1 MKITILKGDL
11 KKKAYNKK
19 GLFISGQ
26 RIKKT
31 NEKSKNILV
40 IGSGGREHALAWK
53 CAQDDS
59 VKHVFVCPG
68 NAGTHLEDKVS
79 NIEIDSND
87 FDAIESFCFEENI
100 ELVIIGPE
108 QPLVMGLT
116 DFLQSKGINAFG
128 PSKNASRLEGSKTF
142 SKDFFV
148 KYNIPTA
155 GYKSFEDFDQAVSH
169 LEKINY
175 PTVVKADGLAAG
187 KGVIICSN
195 KDEAINA
202 LNSIFKDKAFGSAG
216 NRAIIEDFL
225 EGEEASFIA
234 VVSKNKI
241 IPLATSQDHKAVGD
255 GDVGLNT
262 GGMGAYS
269 PAPIVTENINQ
280 KILDEVMYPTM
291 QGLIKEGSP
300 YLGFLYAG
308 LMIKDG
314 EIKVLEFNCR
324 FGDPETQP
332 ILLRLNS
339 SLVDL
344 CMAAINDTLDSY
356 SIEWTQKHSC
366 GVVIASEG
374 YPESYESNKE
384 VNISEHNNSDTKLF
398 HAGTKY
404 EDEKIITNGGRVF
417 CATALGDNL
426 KEAQENAYNLVQKVE
441 FDGAFHRKDIGF
453 KGIK

>member
-1 MKITILKGDL
+1 MKVLI
-11 KKKAYNKK
+11 
-19 GLFISGQ
+19 
-26 RIKKT
+26 
-31 NEKSKNILV
+31 

-53 CAQDDS
+53 CAQDDI

-68 NAGTHLEDKVS
+68 NAGTYLEDKVS
-79 NIEIDSND
+79 NVELNLNEFSSIEK
-87 FDAIESFCFEENI
+87 FCLEEKV

-108 QPLVMGLT
+108 QPLVDGLT
-116 DFLQSKGINAFG
+116 DFLQSKNIKTFG
-128 PSKNASRLEGSKTF
+128 PSKNAAQLEGSKTF

-155 GYKSFEDFDQAVSH
+155 KYKSFDNFESS
-169 LEKINY
+169 LEYLNEISF

-187 KGVIICSN
+187 KGVIICQNSE
-195 KDEAINA
+195 EAIKA
-202 LNSIFKDKAFGSAG
+202 LDSIFNDKAFGTAG
-216 NRAIIEDFL
+216 NRVVIEEFL

-234 VVSKNKI
+234 VVSKDKI

-269 PAPIVTENINQ
+269 PAPIVTEEIHK
-280 KILDEVMYPTM
+280 KILNEVMYPTM
-291 QGLIKEGSP
+291 NGLINEGSP

-308 LMIKDG
+308 LMIKDN

-339 SLVDL
+339 SLVEL
-344 CMAAINDTLDSY
+344 CKAAIDDELDTY
-356 SIEWTQKHSC
+356 SIQWTEKHSC

-374 YPESYESNKE
+374 YPEDYESNKKVSIKE
-384 VNISEHNNSDTKLF
+384 NNIKDSKLF

-404 EDEKIITNGGRVF
+404 ENEMVLTSGGRVF
-417 CATALGDNL
+417 CATALGSDL
-426 KEAQENAYNLVQKVE
+426 KDAQKNAYNLVNNVE
-441 FDGAFHRKDIGF
+441 FDGAFFRKDIGF

>member
-1 MKITILKGDL
+1 MKVLI
-11 KKKAYNKK
+11 
-19 GLFISGQ
+19 
-26 RIKKT
+26 
-31 NEKSKNILV
+31 

-53 CAQDDS
+53 CAQDDI

-68 NAGTHLEDKVS
+68 NAGTYLEDKVS
-79 NIEIDSND
+79 NVELNLNEFSSIEK
-87 FDAIESFCFEENI
+87 FCLEEI
-100 ELVIIGPE
+100 VELVIIGPE
-108 QPLVMGLT
+108 QPLVDGLT
-116 DFLQSKGINAFG
+116 DFLQSKNIKTFG
-128 PSKNASRLEGSKTF
+128 PSKNAAQLEGSKTF

-155 GYKSFEDFDQAVSH
+155 KYKSFDNFESS
-169 LEKINY
+169 LEYLNEISF

-187 KGVIICSN
+187 KGVIICQNSE
-195 KDEAINA
+195 EAIKA
-202 LNSIFKDKAFGSAG
+202 LDSIFNDKAFGTAG
-216 NRAIIEDFL
+216 NRVVIEEFL

-234 VVSKNKI
+234 VVSKDKI

-269 PAPIVTENINQ
+269 PAPIVTEEIHK
-280 KILDEVMYPTM
+280 KILNEVMYPTM
-291 QGLIKEGSP
+291 NGLINEGSP

-308 LMIKDG
+308 LMIKDN

-339 SLVDL
+339 SLVEL
-344 CMAAINDTLDSY
+344 CKAAIDDELDTY
-356 SIEWTQKHSC
+356 SIQWTEKHSC
-366 GVVIASEG
+366 GVVVASEG
-374 YPESYESNKE
+374 YPEDYESNKKVSIKE
-384 VNISEHNNSDTKLF
+384 NSIKDSKLF

-404 EDEKIITNGGRVF
+404 ENETILTSGGRVF
-417 CATALGDNL
+417 CATALGSDL
-426 KEAQENAYNLVQKVE
+426 KDAQKNAYNLVNNVE
-441 FDGAFHRKDIGF
+441 FDGAFFRKDIGF

>member
-1 MKITILKGDL
+1 MKVLI
-11 KKKAYNKK
+11 
-19 GLFISGQ
+19 
-26 RIKKT
+26 
-31 NEKSKNILV
+31 

-53 CAQDDS
+53 CAQDDI

-68 NAGTHLEDKVS
+68 NAGTYLEDKVS
-79 NIEIDSND
+79 NVELNLNEFSLIEK
-87 FDAIESFCFEENI
+87 FCLEEKV

-108 QPLVMGLT
+108 QPLVDGLT
-116 DFLQSKGINAFG
+116 DFLQSKNIKTFG
-128 PSKNASRLEGSKTF
+128 PSKNAAQLEGSKTF

-155 GYKSFEDFDQAVSH
+155 KYKSFDNFENS
-169 LEKINY
+169 LEYLNEISF

-187 KGVIICSN
+187 KGVIICQNSE
-195 KDEAINA
+195 EAIKA
-202 LNSIFKDKAFGSAG
+202 LDSIFNDKAFGTAG
-216 NRAIIEDFL
+216 NRVVIEEFL

-234 VVSKNKI
+234 VVSKDKI

-269 PAPIVTENINQ
+269 PAPIVTEEIHK
-280 KILDEVMYPTM
+280 KILNEVMYPTM
-291 QGLIKEGSP
+291 NGLINEGSP

-308 LMIKDG
+308 LMIKDN

-339 SLVDL
+339 SLVEL
-344 CMAAINDTLDSY
+344 CKAAIDDELDTY
-356 SIEWTQKHSC
+356 SIQWTEKHSC

-374 YPESYESNKE
+374 YPEDYESNKKVSIKE
-384 VNISEHNNSDTKLF
+384 NSIKDSKLF

-404 EDEKIITNGGRVF
+404 ENETILTSGGRVF
-417 CATALGDNL
+417 CATALGSDL
-426 KEAQENAYNLVQKVE
+426 KDAQKNAYNLVNNVE
-441 FDGAFHRKDIGF
+441 FDGAFFRKDIGF

>member
-1 MKITILKGDL
+1 MNVLI
-11 KKKAYNKK
+11 
-19 GLFISGQ
+19 
-26 RIKKT
+26 
-31 NEKSKNILV
+31 

-53 CAQDDS
+53 SAQDNS
-59 VKHVFVCPG
+59 VQHVFVCPG
-68 NAGTHLEDKVS
+68 NAGTHLENKIS
-79 NIEIDSND
+79 NISVNSKD
-87 FDAIESFCFEENI
+87 FEAIENFCVREDI
-100 ELVIIGPE
+100 GLVIIGPE
-108 QPLVMGLT
+108 QPLVMGLA
-116 DFLQSKGINAFG
+116 DYLQNKGINTFG
-128 PSKNASRLEGSKTF
+128 PSKSAAQLEGSKTF

-155 GYKSFEDFDQAVSH
+155 GYKSFEDFNIALNH
-169 LEKINY
+169 LEEIKY

-187 KGVIICSN
+187 KGVIICKN
-195 KDEAINA
+195 KDEAIEA
-202 LNSIFKDKAFGSAG
+202 LNSIFKDKTFGSAG
-216 NRAIIEDFL
+216 NKVVIEDFL

-234 VVSKNKI
+234 VVSKDKI

-269 PAPIVTENINQ
+269 PAPIVNEEIHQ
-280 KILDEVMYPTM
+280 KILDKVMFPTM
-291 QGLIKEGSP
+291 QGLIEEGSP

-339 SLVDL
+339 SLVEL
-344 CMAAINDTLDSY
+344 CMAAINNNLDSY

-374 YPESYESNKE
+374 YPETYKSNKE
-384 VNISEHNNSDTKLF
+384 ININENKNQDAKLF

-404 EDEKIITNGGRVF
+404 ENEKIITAGGRVF
-417 CATALGDNL
+417 CATALGNDL

-441 FDGAFHRKDIGF
+441 FEGAFHRKDIGF

>member
-1 MKITILKGDL
+1 MKVLI
-11 KKKAYNKK
+11 
-19 GLFISGQ
+19 
-26 RIKKT
+26 
-31 NEKSKNILV
+31 
-40 IGSGGREHALAWK
+40 IGSGGRDHALAWK
-53 CAQDDS
+53 CAQDDI
-59 VKHVFVCPG
+59 VKDVFVCPG
-68 NAGTHLEDKVS
+68 KAGTHSEDKVS
-79 NIEIDSND
+79 NIELNLNEFSS
-87 FDAIESFCFEENI
+87 IEKFCLEEEV

-108 QPLVMGLT
+108 QPLVDGLT
-116 DFLQSKGINAFG
+116 DFLKSKNIKTFG
-128 PSKNASRLEGSKTF
+128 PTKNAAQLEGSKTF

-155 GYKSFEDFDQAVSH
+155 KYKSFDNFESS
-169 LEKINY
+169 LEYLNEISF

-187 KGVIICSN
+187 KGVIICQNSE
-195 KDEAINA
+195 EAIKA
-202 LNSIFKDKAFGSAG
+202 LDSIFNDKAFGTAG
-216 NRAIIEDFL
+216 NRVVIEEFL

-234 VVSKNKI
+234 VVSKDKI

-269 PAPIVTENINQ
+269 PAPIVTEEIHK
-280 KILDEVMYPTM
+280 KILNEVMYPTM
-291 QGLIKEGSP
+291 NGLINEGSP

-308 LMIKDG
+308 LMIKDN

-339 SLVDL
+339 SLVEL
-344 CMAAINDTLDSY
+344 CKAAINDELDTY
-356 SIEWTQKHSC
+356 SIQWTEKHSC

-374 YPESYESNKE
+374 YPEDYESNKKVSLKE
-384 VNISEHNNSDTKLF
+384 NNIKDSKLF

-404 EDEKIITNGGRVF
+404 ENETILTSGGRVF
-417 CATALGDNL
+417 CATALGSDL
-426 KEAQENAYNLVQKVE
+426 KDAQKNAYNLVNNVE
-441 FDGAFHRKDIGF
+441 FDGAFFRKDIGF

>member
-1 MKITILKGDL
+1 MNVLI
-11 KKKAYNKK
+11 
-19 GLFISGQ
+19 
-26 RIKKT
+26 
-31 NEKSKNILV
+31 

-53 CAQDDS
+53 SAQDKD
-59 VKHVFVCPG
+59 VQQVYVCPG
-68 NAGTHLEDKVS
+68 NAGTHLENKVS
-79 NIEIDSND
+79 NINLDSNNFEVIED
-87 FDAIESFCFEENI
+87 FCIDKAID
-100 ELVIIGPE
+100 LVIIGPE
-108 QPLVMGLT
+108 QPLVIGLS
-116 DFLQSKGINAFG
+116 DYLQSKGINTFG
-128 PSKNASRLEGSKTF
+128 PSKSAAQLEGSKTF

-155 GYKSFEDFDQAVSH
+155 GYKSFKNYDLALNH

-195 KDEAINA
+195 KDDAVEA

-216 NRAIIEDFL
+216 NRVVIEDFL
-225 EGEEASFIA
+225 DGEEASFIA
-234 VVSKNKI
+234 VVSKDKI

-269 PAPIVTENINQ
+269 PAPIINDSINK

-291 QGLIKEGSP
+291 RGLIKENSP

-339 SLVDL
+339 SLVEL
-344 CMAAINDTLDSY
+344 CMAAITDNLDSY
-356 SIEWTQKHSC
+356 IIDWTPKHSC
-366 GVVIASEG
+366 GVVIASDG
-374 YPESYESNKE
+374 YPQSYESNKE
-384 VNISEHNNSDTKLF
+384 VNIEEYDMDGTKLF
-398 HAGTKY
+398 HAGTKF
-404 EDEKIITNGGRVF
+404 ENKKIITNGGRVF

-426 KEAQENAYNLVQKVE
+426 KEAQKNAYNLVQKVN
-441 FDGAFHRKDIGF
+441 FDGAFYRKDIGF

>member
-1 MKITILKGDL
+1 MKVLI
-11 KKKAYNKK
+11 
-19 GLFISGQ
+19 
-26 RIKKT
+26 
-31 NEKSKNILV
+31 

-53 CAQDDS
+53 CAQDDI

-68 NAGTHLEDKVS
+68 NAGTYLEDKVS
-79 NIEIDSND
+79 NVELNLNEFSSIEK
-87 FDAIESFCFEENI
+87 FCSEEKV

-108 QPLVMGLT
+108 QPLVDGLT
-116 DFLQSKGINAFG
+116 DFLQSKNIKTFG
-128 PSKNASRLEGSKTF
+128 PSKNAAQLEGSKTF

-155 GYKSFEDFDQAVSH
+155 KYKSFDNFESS
-169 LEKINY
+169 LEYLNEISF

-187 KGVIICSN
+187 KGVIICQNSE
-195 KDEAINA
+195 EAIKA
-202 LNSIFKDKAFGSAG
+202 LDSIFNDKAFGTAG
-216 NRAIIEDFL
+216 NRVVIEEFL

-234 VVSKNKI
+234 VVSKDKI

-269 PAPIVTENINQ
+269 PAPIVTEEIHK
-280 KILDEVMYPTM
+280 KILNEVMYPTM
-291 QGLIKEGSP
+291 NGLINEGSP

-308 LMIKDG
+308 LMIKDN

-339 SLVDL
+339 SLVEL
-344 CMAAINDTLDSY
+344 CKAAIDDELDTY
-356 SIEWTQKHSC
+356 SIQWTEKHSC
-366 GVVIASEG
+366 GVVIASKG
-374 YPESYESNKE
+374 YPEDYESNKKISLKE
-384 VNISEHNNSDTKLF
+384 NNIKDSKLF

-404 EDEKIITNGGRVF
+404 ENETILTSGGRVF
-417 CATALGDNL
+417 CATALGNDL
-426 KEAQENAYNLVQKVE
+426 KDAQKNAYNLVNNVE
-441 FDGAFHRKDIGF
+441 FDGAFFRKDIGF

>member
-1 MKITILKGDL
+1 M
-11 KKKAYNKK
+11 
-19 GLFISGQ
+19 
-26 RIKKT
+26 
-31 NEKSKNILV
+31 NILI

-53 CAQDDS
+53 CAQDNS

-68 NAGTHLEDKVS
+68 NAGTYLENKVS
-79 NIEIDSND
+79 NVEIDSND
-87 FDAIESFCFEENI
+87 FDAIENFCVKENI

-116 DFLQSKGINAFG
+116 DFLQSKNIKTFG
-128 PSKNASRLEGSKTF
+128 PSKEAAQLEGSKTF

-155 GYKSFEDFDQAVSH
+155 GYKSFNNYEESINH
-169 LEKINY
+169 LDLISY

-187 KGVIICSN
+187 KGVIICEN
-195 KDEAINA
+195 KDEAIDA

-216 NRAIIEDFL
+216 NKVVIEDFL
-225 EGEEASFIA
+225 DGEEASFIA
-234 VVSKNKI
+234 VVSKDKI
-241 IPLATSQDHKAVGD
+241 IPLVTSQDHKAVGD

-269 PAPIVTENINQ
+269 PAPIVTDAIHK

-291 QGLIKEGSP
+291 QGLIDEGTP

-308 LMIKDG
+308 LMIKDDDL
-314 EIKVLEFNCR
+314 KVLEFNCR

-339 SLVDL
+339 SLVEL
-344 CMAAINDTLDSY
+344 CLSAINDDLDRY
-356 SIEWTQKHSC
+356 SIEWTNKHSC

-384 VNISEHNNSDTKLF
+384 VSFESFEEENTKLF

-404 EDEKIITNGGRVF
+404 KNDKVLTSGGRVF
-417 CATALGDNL
+417 CATALGNNL
-426 KEAQENAYNLVQKVE
+426 KEAQENAYNLVSKVSFE
-441 FDGAFHRKDIGF
+441 GAFFRKDIGN

>member
-1 MKITILKGDL
+1 MNVLI
-11 KKKAYNKK
+11 
-19 GLFISGQ
+19 
-26 RIKKT
+26 
-31 NEKSKNILV
+31 

-53 CAQDDS
+53 SAQDNS
-59 VKHVFVCPG
+59 VQHVFVCPG
-68 NAGTHLEDKVS
+68 NAGTHLENKIS
-79 NIEIDSND
+79 NISVNSKD
-87 FDAIESFCFEENI
+87 FEAIENFCVREDI
-100 ELVIIGPE
+100 GLVIIGPE
-108 QPLVMGLT
+108 QPLVMGLA
-116 DFLQSKGINAFG
+116 DYLQNKGINTFG
-128 PSKNASRLEGSKTF
+128 PSKSAAQLEGSKTF

-155 GYKSFEDFDQAVSH
+155 GYKSFEDFNIALNH
-169 LEKINY
+169 LEEIKY

-187 KGVIICSN
+187 KGVIICKN
-195 KDEAINA
+195 KDQAIEA
-202 LNSIFKDKAFGSAG
+202 LNSIFKDKTFGSAG
-216 NRAIIEDFL
+216 NKVVIEDFL

-234 VVSKNKI
+234 VVSKDKI

-269 PAPIVTENINQ
+269 PAPIVNEEIHQ
-280 KILDEVMYPTM
+280 KILDKVMFPTM
-291 QGLIKEGSP
+291 QGLIEEGSP

-339 SLVDL
+339 SLVEL
-344 CMAAINDTLDSY
+344 CMAAINNNLDSY

-374 YPESYESNKE
+374 YPETYKSNKE
-384 VNISEHNNSDTKLF
+384 ININENKNQDAKLF

-404 EDEKIITNGGRVF
+404 ENEKIITAGGRVF
-417 CATALGDNL
+417 CATALGNDL

-441 FDGAFHRKDIGF
+441 FEGAFHRKDIGF

>member
-1 MKITILKGDL
+1 MKVLI
-11 KKKAYNKK
+11 
-19 GLFISGQ
+19 
-26 RIKKT
+26 
-31 NEKSKNILV
+31 

-53 CAQDDS
+53 CAQDDI

-68 NAGTHLEDKVS
+68 NAGTYLEDKVS
-79 NIEIDSND
+79 NVELNLNEFSSIEK
-87 FDAIESFCFEENI
+87 FCLEEEV

-108 QPLVMGLT
+108 QPLVDGLT
-116 DFLQSKGINAFG
+116 DFLQSKNIKTFG
-128 PSKNASRLEGSKTF
+128 PSKNAAQLEGSKTF

-155 GYKSFEDFDQAVSH
+155 KYKSFDNFKSSIEYLNEISF
-169 LEKINY
+169 

-187 KGVIICSN
+187 KGVIICQNSE
-195 KDEAINA
+195 EATKA
-202 LNSIFKDKAFGSAG
+202 LDSIFNDKAFGTAG
-216 NRAIIEDFL
+216 NRVVIEEFL

-234 VVSKNKI
+234 VVSKDKI

-269 PAPIVTENINQ
+269 PAPIVTEEIHQ
-280 KILDEVMYPTM
+280 KILNEVMYPTM
-291 QGLIKEGSP
+291 NGLINEGSP

-308 LMIKDG
+308 LMIKDN

-339 SLVDL
+339 SLVEL
-344 CMAAINDTLDSY
+344 CKAAIDDELDTY
-356 SIEWTQKHSC
+356 SIQWTEKHSC

-374 YPESYESNKE
+374 YPEDYESNKKVSIKE
-384 VNISEHNNSDTKLF
+384 NNIKDSKLF

-404 EDEKIITNGGRVF
+404 ENETVLTNGGRVF
-417 CATALGDNL
+417 CATALGSDL
-426 KEAQENAYNLVQKVE
+426 KDAQKNAYNLVNNVE
-441 FDGAFHRKDIGF
+441 FDGAFFRKDIGF

>member
-1 MKITILKGDL
+1 MKVLI
-11 KKKAYNKK
+11 
-19 GLFISGQ
+19 
-26 RIKKT
+26 
-31 NEKSKNILV
+31 

-53 CAQDDS
+53 CAQDDI

-68 NAGTHLEDKVS
+68 NAGTYLEDKVS
-79 NIEIDSND
+79 NVELNLNEFSSIEK
-87 FDAIESFCFEENI
+87 FCLEEKV

-108 QPLVMGLT
+108 QPLVDGLT
-116 DFLQSKGINAFG
+116 DFLQSKNIKTFG
-128 PSKNASRLEGSKTF
+128 PSKNAAQLEGSKTF

-155 GYKSFEDFDQAVSH
+155 KYKSFDNFESS
-169 LEKINY
+169 LEYLNEISF

-187 KGVIICSN
+187 KGVIICQNSE
-195 KDEAINA
+195 EAIKA
-202 LNSIFKDKAFGSAG
+202 LDSIFNDKAFGTAG
-216 NRAIIEDFL
+216 NRVVIEEFL

-234 VVSKNKI
+234 VVSKDKI

-269 PAPIVTENINQ
+269 PAPIVTEEIHK
-280 KILDEVMYPTM
+280 KILNEVMYPTM
-291 QGLIKEGSP
+291 NGLINEGSP

-308 LMIKDG
+308 LMIKDN

-339 SLVDL
+339 SLVEL
-344 CMAAINDTLDSY
+344 CKAAIDDELDSY
-356 SIEWTQKHSC
+356 SIQWTEKHSC

-374 YPESYESNKE
+374 YPEEYESNKKVSVKE
-384 VNISEHNNSDTKLF
+384 NNIKDSKLF

-404 EDEKIITNGGRVF
+404 ENETVLTSGGRVF
-417 CATALGDNL
+417 CATALGSDL
-426 KEAQENAYNLVQKVE
+426 KDAQKNAYNLVNNVE
-441 FDGAFHRKDIGF
+441 FDGAFFRKDIGF